1 MIPLS
6 KDVGRLLVTSFDQK
20 KNVLFVKHSCIHHT
34 CFDGFEN
41 TQVPTTLIEWSH
53 RKDTDIF
60 RKLRHSGYLKRTTL
74 GQNVFVKTHHVA
86 PWTQKWLE
94 ILSNVSSASE
104 TMTFLFFQKVHRH
117 RRVGGARHRGRHHR
131 RNRRHLVR
139 RRRRRQRRRTERQS
153 DQAGGGP
160 RRLLPD
166 KRLQRVLGLQQ
177 WDSMDWPGLD
187 NT

>member
-6 KDVGRLLVTSFDQK
+6 KDVGRLLVTSFYQK

-104 TMTFLFFQKVHRH
+104 TMTFLFFLKSSSVSACWWCSSSWPSSSPQPSTPRPTTTAAAAEADRTPIRSSW
-117 RRVGGARHRGRHHR
+117 RR
-131 RNRRHLVR
+131 
-139 RRRRRQRRRTERQS
+139 S
-153 DQAGGGP
+153 
-160 RRLLPD
+160 
-166 KRLQRVLGLQQ
+166 
-177 WDSMDWPGLD
+177 
-187 NT
+187 